1 VTPIIWE
8 KMTPK
13 IQEIL
18 DGWGHFSH
26 MTEVT
31 PPYGGGRF
39 PICLGSFP
47 VWRSAIRKMT
57 PIIWEIDPHANASAN
72 ANANANVVLCNAWL
86 LKNKLAGSSVRH
98 HLALELVSGADF
110 WCRLMSRAGLDD
122 LWRSPYIHVKSWI
135 CVVIFPI

>member
-1 VTPIIWE
+1 
-8 KMTPK
+8 
-13 IQEIL
+13 
-18 DGWGHFSH
+18 
-26 MTEVT
+26 
-31 PPYGGGRF
+31 
-39 PICLGSFP
+39 
-47 VWRSAIRKMT
+47 MT

-86 LKNKLAGSSVRH
+86 LKDKLAGSSVRH

-110 WCRLMSRAGLDD
+110 WCRLMSRASLDD